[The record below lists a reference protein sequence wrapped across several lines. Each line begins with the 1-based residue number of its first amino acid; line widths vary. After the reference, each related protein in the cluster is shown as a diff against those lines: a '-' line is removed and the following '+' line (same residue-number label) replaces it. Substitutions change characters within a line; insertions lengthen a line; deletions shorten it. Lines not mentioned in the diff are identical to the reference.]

1 MILITLYYFNQR
13 KSYKKFIILF
23 SSFFD
28 ILQRFYS
35 YFLKIKWQKM
45 FYIQS
50 SIHFF
55 LTYWHS
61 TNKCVWRY
69 CNILLDPLARLLSL
83 LLFSDKKTTTTKQPT
98 NQQCLIVDQSSNH
111 RSIWIFS
118 NKLRLKYVHVSF
130 KNIIIKSVLYQ
141 VLYIKYHIKKHRQT
155 SDVHVLH

>member
-1 MILITLYYFNQR
+1 MLCLSLFYTLH
-13 KSYKKFIILF
+13 
-23 SSFFD
+23 
-28 ILQRFYS
+28 RFYS
-35 YFLKIKWQKM
+35 YFVKIKWQKM

-69 CNILLDPLARLLSL
+69 CNVLLDPLARLLSL
-83 LLFSDKKTTTTKQPT
+83 LLFSDQKKPQKTKT

-118 NKLRLKYVHVSF
+118 NKQGFEYVHVSF
-130 KNIIIKSVLYQ
+130 RNIIIKNVLYQ

-155 SDVHVLH
+155 FDVHVLH